1 MPHYPSKHRHKLTAL
16 AFAVQMLMGSAHAA
30 ESVQTASELAVRIPA
45 QPLGQALNALAAKT
59 GWFIGADAALVRGKQ
74 APALEGNYSPEA
86 ALRALL
92 DGSGLR
98 YRITQDRTVIIERSA
113 PAAATVPASRPAG
126 QSAPAQPSEPEVLA
140 LGDIIVTGEKFD
152 RKLEETLSS
161 VAVATAADIAS
172 HADQTLT
179 DVMMRTP
186 GVYTQSGNENW
197 GIRGVP
203 VSGFDAQGAGTM
215 NGAVTVFV
223 DGASQPHRRVTL
235 SPLDLWDVEQVEV
248 FRGSQSTTQGR
259 NSLAGAVV
267 VKTKDPVY
275 HPEFIAQAN
284 VGRFGERGGSLVAN
298 GVLVEGTAAARLA
311 VDYQTED
318 GYIRNDFLGTDAN
331 PRREL
336 NVRGK
341 LLLQPT
347 ERLDVLF
354 TLARD
359 EHRSG
364 SQAVDAEA
372 GRPDYYKLTLNTE
385 EKDELDQNTAIAKLD
400 YYLSDAWTFTS
411 LTSGSWMTYRA
422 VLDFDQGIDR
432 EREAVRKHEQNL
444 ASQEF
449 RLSYEADRLNGFLG
463 VYYGRHTNDI
473 VDKINLKLGGIEDPA
488 LVVNGDVLIRNTAV
502 FGEAHWTFADRW
514 QLFGGLRYDHES
526 NDTRFD
532 YTDPLGFATVPNAD
546 VSASSNEWL
555 PKIGISHE
563 IVKGHLI
570 GLEYK
575 RGYRG
580 GGVDLSTSTAH
591 LPYDPEYT
599 NTYELSWRGAWLDK
613 RLSTRA
619 NLYHTDWKDQQVEV
633 PDADGIGFVANAA
646 RARMRGLEFDA
657 DYRMTSNLQLFMG
670 ASIIDTRYLDF
681 IYDGQ
686 DVSGQEFP
694 FAPDFKL
701 TLGGSYRFAN
711 GLRVGADVVHQ
722 SDSITRVLNDD
733 GLLVERP
740 NDSVTLVNFS
750 ASYKV
755 RDTVSISAYA
765 KNLFDRRYITNNQ
778 EADGTMDVGAPR
790 TVGVSVRLDL

>member
-1 MPHYPSKHRHKLTAL
+1 MPHYPRKHRHKLTAL
-16 AFAVQMLMGSAHAA
+16 AFAVQLLMGGAHAA
-30 ESVQTASELAVRIPA
+30 ESAQAASELAIRIPA

-74 APALEGNYSPEA
+74 APALDGAYSPEA

-92 DGSGLR
+92 DGSGLQ
-98 YRITQDRTVIIERSA
+98 YRITQDRAVIIERSA
-113 PAAATVPASRPAG
+113 PAAATAPVSRSVRPAVVE
-126 QSAPAQPSEPEVLA
+126 QPPEPEMLS
-140 LGDIIVTGEKFD
+140 LGEIVVTGEKIN
-152 RKLEETLSS
+152 RKLEDTLSS
-161 VAVATAADIAS
+161 VAVATTADIET
-172 HADQTLT
+172 HGDQSLT
-179 DVMMRTP
+179 DIMLRTP

-203 VSGFDAQGAGTM
+203 VSGFDEQGAGTM

-248 FRGSQSTTQGR
+248 FRGAQSTTQGR

-275 HPEFIAQAN
+275 RPEFIAQAN
-284 VGRFGERGGSLVAN
+284 AGRFGERGGSLVAN
-298 GVLVEGTAAARLA
+298 GVLAEGTAAARLA
-311 VDYQTED
+311 LDYQTDD

-347 ERLDVLF
+347 ERLDLLF

-364 SQAVDAEA
+364 TVDVNTEA
-372 GRPDYYKLTLNTE
+372 GRPDYYRLSLNTE
-385 EKDELDQNTAIAKLD
+385 EKDELDQNTVIAKLD

-411 LTSGSWMTYRA
+411 LTTGTWMEYRS
-422 VLDFDQGIDR
+422 VLDFDQGTVL

-449 RLSYEADRLNGFLG
+449 RLSFEADRLTGFLG

-473 VDKINLKLGGIEDPA
+473 VDQLNLNLGGIDDPA
-488 LVVNGDVLIRNTAV
+488 LVVNGDVHIRNTAV
-502 FGEAHWTFADRW
+502 FGEAHWTFAERW
-514 QLFGGLRYDHES
+514 QLFGGLRYDHET

-532 YTDPLGFATVPNAD
+532 YIDPLGLATVPSAD

-555 PKIGISHE
+555 PKVGISHE
-563 IVKGHLI
+563 IAEGQLI

-599 NTYELSWRGAWLDK
+599 NTYEFSWRGAWLGK

-633 PDADGIGFVANAA
+633 PDANDIGFVANAA
-646 RARMRGLEFDA
+646 RARLRGLEFDA
-657 DYRMTSNLQLFMG
+657 DYRVTSRLQMFMG
-670 ASIIDTRYLDF
+670 ASFVDTEYLDF
-681 IYDGQ
+681 VYNGQ
-686 DVSGQEFP
+686 DVSGEEFS
-694 FAPDFKL
+694 FAPEFKL
-701 TLGGSYRFAN
+701 TLGSSYTFGN
-711 GLRVGADVVHQ
+711 GLRIGADIVHQ
-722 SDSITRVLNDD
+722 SDSVTRVLNDD

-740 NDSVTLVNFS
+740 NDSVTLVNLS
-750 ASYKV
+750 ATYKV
-755 RDTVSISAYA
+755 RDTVSVSAYA
-765 KNLFDRRYITNNQ
+765 KNLFDRRYITNNR
-778 EADGTMDVGAPR
+778 EDDGTVDVGAPR